1 MSQTKFILNNLGII
15 FSLSVMLF
23 VVAYGAGSWQA
34 PTATPPGENTEAP
47 INVGALNQV
56 KIGGL
61 GVGPL
66 AVFGNAIVNGSLDV
80 TADYKSNGVLGISR
94 TCPAGQTLTE
104 IKTSSGIVV
113 GGTCGAAGGGG
124 GGGGGVGGPGSYRFG
139 GSYAY
144 TWQGPNCTGGVYGY
158 SVNSVTGAMS
168 CPSGYAGVSSICYFG
183 AGGVPSM
190 TIYSCLMP

>member
-1 MSQTKFILNNLGII
+1 MSTTKFILNNLGII
-15 FSLSVMLF
+15 FSLFVMLF

-34 PTATPPGENTEAP
+34 PTATPPGENTDAP
-47 INVGALNQV
+47 VNVGASNQV

-80 TADYKSNGVLGISR
+80 TVDYKSNGIPGISR

-104 IKTSSGIVV
+104 IKTASGIVV
-113 GGTCGAAGGGG
+113 GGTCGTAGGGSG
-124 GGGGGVGGPGSYRFG
+124 GGGGGPGSYRFG

-144 TWQGPNCTGGVYGY
+144 TWSGANCTGGVYGY
-158 SVNSVTGAMS
+158 SVNTLTGGMS
-168 CPSGYAGVSSICYFG
+168 CPGGTVGVTSICYFG
-183 AGGVPSM
+183 ANKVPSM